1 MLQFKELWMREMR
14 DHCPVRT
21 SGFGAFYVSRTF
33 RGLRG
38 LPDLIQI
45 ELGCA
50 IGSSNCDQVQSVRK
64 KKKLGAAGI
73 SSILHAD
80 TVKDWTFGL
89 PSEIVTHLK
98 LQSYKFMG
106 STVCTLAPK
115 ITTVQV
121 DYTNAGINTTQL
133 DNGVTNVGGLA
144 GLSAVT
150 TISNMQFFAQTI
162 FANVG
167 DEL

>member
-1 MLQFKELWMREMR
+1 
-14 DHCPVRT
+14 
-21 SGFGAFYVSRTF
+21 
-33 RGLRG
+33 
-38 LPDLIQI
+38 LIF
-45 ELGCA
+45 
-50 IGSSNCDQVQSVRK
+50 V
-64 KKKLGAAGI
+64 
-73 SSILHAD
+73 AD
-80 TVKDWTFGL
+80 R
-89 PSEIVTHLK
+89 
-98 LQSYKFMG
+98 SYKFMG

-121 DYTNAGINTTQL
+121 DYTNAGINITQL